1 MLLTAAENKRDSL
14 SIILAGYKDEI
25 EGKLYASDA
34 GFKSRFRQVKGGGF
48 VIRGMKKNT
57 AASPPRWHTRAA
69 RPAQSAASSR
79 NLLFAFLRSL
89 SRTSTTLS
97 CASSSR
103 ALSTSTAGPARCMT

>member
-48 VIRGMKKNT
+48 VIRGMEKNT
-57 AASPPRWHTRAA
+57 AASP
-69 RPAQSAASSR
+69 RPDGT
-79 NLLFAFLRSL
+79 LVLFAQRRVRRAHVTSFLPFSGHFRGL
-89 SRTSTTLS
+89 QL
-97 CASSSR
+97 
-103 ALSTSTAGPARCMT
+103 P